1 MAEMNP
7 RVLRD
12 QYGKYVGKKVTIG
25 TQGLHYVSGIVQA
38 IQGKDLHITVS
49 GKLVIVPADVITSIQ
64 EAPASQAEYV
74 K

>member
-1 MAEMNP
+1 MADMNP

-25 TQGLHYVSGIVQA
+25 TRALHYVSGTVQS
-38 IQGKDLHITVS
+38 IQGKDLHLTVA
-49 GKLVIVPADVITSIQ
+49 GKLVIVPADAITNIQ
-64 EAPASQAEYV
+64 EAPDTQAEYV